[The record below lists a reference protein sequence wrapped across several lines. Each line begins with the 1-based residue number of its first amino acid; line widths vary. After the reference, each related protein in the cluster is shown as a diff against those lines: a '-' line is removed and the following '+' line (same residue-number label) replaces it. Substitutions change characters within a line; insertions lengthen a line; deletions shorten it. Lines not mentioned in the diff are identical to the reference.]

1 MSKDQT
7 KSGQV
12 DKVVLQ
18 GELCVS
24 AYRYLRSLDM
34 NVNTEDRSADRLK
47 EFNTAYKNYK
57 TFIGENNFVSM
68 VKGNAEDKA
77 R

>member
-18 GELCVS
+18 GELCV
-24 AYRYLRSLDM
+24 YERNQSL
-34 NVNTEDRSADRLK
+34 T
-47 EFNTAYKNYK
+47 
-57 TFIGENNFVSM
+57 I
-68 VKGNAEDKA
+68 
-77 R
+77 